1 MEIIIQKDASDQ
13 RFDRFLRKRFKKYPQ
28 VRLADIYTIIRRW
41 LVKVNNKKVKEQY
54 RLLEGDVVTID
65 DKIHMWTEDLT
76 LLLSQKE
83 RKLEKVDIQKL
94 KQQILYEDDYRIV
107 FDKLPGIPMHP
118 WNKQWNTLSMNDYL
132 EKYTES
138 YITDTFKPSFGYRLD
153 KDTSW
158 VLIGAKTY
166 EALQYINTIVRE
178 RNIDKWYLTIVVGKF
193 PKHMSIDKPLT
204 KSYDKKFDRSH
215 VKIDFREWLE
225 SKTECRLEKSFAH
238 PLLGQL
244 SLVRVK
250 IHTWRM
256 HQIRV
261 HLSHEWYPVLG
272 DIVYGNPSANRILY
286 KSLHINRQL
295 LHCRKYSFFDEIQ
308 ETQMLFESPIPNDFD
323 QVLFAK
329 K

>member
-1 MEIIIQKDASDQ
+1 MEIVIQKDASDQ

-28 VRLADIYTIIRRW
+28 VGLADIYSIIRRW
-41 LVKVNNKKVKEQY
+41 LAKVNNKKVKEQY
-54 RLLEGDVVTID
+54 RLVEGDVIGID
-65 DKIHMWTEDLT
+65 DRIQMWAEDLSF
-76 LLLSQKE
+76 LLSQKE

-94 KQQILYEDDYRIV
+94 QRQVLYEDDHRIV
-107 FDKLPGIPMHP
+107 FDKLPGVPMHP
-118 WNKQWNTLSMNDYL
+118 GNKHRNDLSMNDYL
-132 EKYTES
+132 EKYAEAYKTE
-138 YITDTFKPSFGYRLD
+138 TFKPSFGYRLD

-166 EALQYINTIVRE
+166 EALQHINAIVRE
-178 RNIDKWYLTIVVGKF
+178 RSIDKWYLTIVVGKF
-193 PKHMSIDKPLT
+193 PKHISIDKPLT

-215 VKIDFREWLE
+215 VKVDIREWLE
-225 SKTECRLEKSFAH
+225 SKTECRLEKSFIH

-244 SLVRVK
+244 SLVKVK

-261 HLSHEWYPVLG
+261 HLSHEGYPVLG
-272 DIVYGNPSANRILY
+272 DIVYGNPPANRILY

-308 ETQMLFESPIPNDFD
+308 ETQMSFEAPIPTDFNH
-323 QVLFAK
+323 VLFAK